1 MKLKGTP
8 NPKQA
13 EFFRSTARFTAYGGA
28 RGGGKSWALR
38 RKLIALCLRYGGIH
52 CLIIRRTLS
61 ELRLNHVIPLLNEI
75 GQDVPFSAGER
86 VFRFKNGSRIDLGYL
101 ACDADTLRYQ
111 GQEYDIIAI
120 DEATQL
126 TEYQFSTLK
135 GCLRGVGNFPRRMY
149 LTCNPGG
156 VGHAWVKRLF
166 IDRDFREGENPADY
180 RFIQAL
186 VYDNTVLTERDP
198 EYVESL
204 KSLPDRLRAAWLEGR
219 WDLFEGQFFPEFSRE
234 LHVSA
239 ARFVGGKRF
248 CAFDY
253 GFDRFALLVCVPDGD
268 RIIVLREYCESNLTL
283 SEAAEKLADVCN
295 SEREAGHDVTY
306 AVASPDLWNR
316 RQESGFSGFEIMSK
330 VPGVPPLLK
339 ADNRRVP
346 GWRALRELLHN
357 GGLEIF
363 ACCGELI
370 SSMESLLAD
379 PGNPEDASDE
389 PHSVTHAPEALRYA
403 VMSRSS
409 AEGIEVSRSK
419 EVSMF
424 SSY

>member
-8 NPKQA
+8 NPKQS

-38 RKLIALCLRYGGIH
+38 RKLIALCLRYPGIH

-61 ELRLNHVIPLLNEI
+61 ELRANHVAPLLSEI
-75 GQDVPFSAGER
+75 GHDVPYSAGER
-86 VFRFKNGSRIDLGYL
+86 VFRFKNGSRIELGYL
-101 ACDADTLRYQ
+101 SCDADTLRYQ

-126 TEYQFSTLK
+126 TEYQFATLK
-135 GCLRGVGNFPRRMY
+135 GCLRGVKRFPRRMY

-166 IDRDFREGENPADY
+166 IDRAFREGENPSDY

-198 EYVESL
+198 EYVNNL
-204 KSLPDRLRAAWLEGR
+204 KSLPDKLRAAWLEGR

-234 LHVSA
+234 LHVVPRREIGGT
-239 ARFVGGKRF
+239 RFA
-248 CAFDY
+248 AFDY
-253 GFDRFALLVCVPDGD
+253 GFDRFALLILARDGE
-268 RIIVLREYCESNLTL
+268 RLVVTREFCESNLTL
-283 SEAAEKLADVCN
+283 SEAAEKLAEVCR
-295 SEREAGHDVTY
+295 SEMDAGHPVIS

-330 VPGVPPLLK
+330 CPGVPALVK

-346 GWRALRELLHN
+346 GWRAVRELLHAKR
-357 GGLEIF
+357 LEIF
-363 ACCGELI
+363 DNCRELI
-370 SSMESLLAD
+370 SSMEALLTD
-379 PGNPEDASDE
+379 ENNPEDASGE
-389 PHSVTHAPEALRYA
+389 PHNITHTPEALRYG
-403 VMSRSS
+403 VMAEARGGSGEINISRS
-409 AEGIEVSRSK
+409 ADVG
-419 EVSMF
+419 MF
-424 SSY
+424 M